1 MPWRRPPQG
10 RTAFG
15 EQADGEGAVTGVSAS
30 AMPHHA
36 VADVSTSEIRTRS
49 VHGSGFVLALQMVRL
64 FVRLG
69 SMVII
74 ARLLSPAD
82 FGLVAMVLPVVAF
95 ASAFQELGLGAATVQ
110 KASVTFQQISTLF
123 WINAAASGVLAAL
136 LAVGAPYVAAF
147 YGNGQLTDITIAF
160 AGILLVSGLA
170 AQHLALFRRQMRFVA
185 LSFIDSAAMVT
196 GVALGLLAAWFGAGF
211 WALVVMNGMEAAL
224 RFILLWIV
232 SGWTPG
238 RPGNWRGVAPMVA
251 FGGNMVA
258 STVIFYVVRHLDN
271 ILIGK
276 YWGDIALGLYSRA
289 YNLVLLPI
297 ANITDPVSGIVIA
310 ALSRLQNDPDQYRAY
325 FLRAVCLTASLGMP
339 VAVFCIVEAELVIGI
354 VFGKQW
360 HDAVPIYTA
369 LGPVAIAATFNSST
383 YWVYASLGRAERQLR
398 WAVIASSTFALSF
411 VLGLPYGPIGVG
423 IAYSGAFCLLQLP
436 SLAYCFRGTPIRLR
450 DFLLMVSVPGL
461 ASLAASGATLV
472 AHRMTTVE
480 SPIAALGIAGTVFSA
495 TYGAAYL
502 AHPIGRQNLQ
512 HIRGILEELKS
523 RVR

>member
-1 MPWRRPPQG
+1 MPDR
-10 RTAFG
+10 
-15 EQADGEGAVTGVSAS
+15 
-30 AMPHHA
+30 A
-36 VADVSTSEIRTRS
+36 VADVSNGEIRARS
-49 VHGSGFVLALQMVRL
+49 VHGSGFVLALQLLRL

-69 SMVII
+69 SMVVI

-123 WINAAASGVLAAL
+123 WINATASGVLAAL
-136 LAVGAPYVAAF
+136 LAVGAPYVASF
-147 YGNGQLTDITIAF
+147 YGNAQLTDITVAF

-170 AQHLALFRRQMRFVA
+170 AQHLALFRRQMKFVA

-196 GVALGLLAAWFGAGF
+196 GVAVGLLSAWFGAGF
-211 WALVVMNGMEAAL
+211 WALVVMNGTEAVVRL
-224 RFILLWIV
+224 TLLWIV

-238 RPGNWRGVAPMVA
+238 RPGNLRSVASMVA

-258 STVIFYVVRHLDN
+258 SSVIFYVVRHLDN

-276 YWGDIALGLYSRA
+276 YWGDVALGLYSRA

-297 ANITDPVSGIVIA
+297 ANITDPVSGIIIA
-310 ALSRLQNDPDQYRAY
+310 ALSRLQDHPDQYRAY

-339 VAVFCIVEAELVIGI
+339 IAVFCIVEAELVIGI

-360 HDAVPIYTA
+360 HEAVPIYIA
-369 LGPVAIAATFNSST
+369 LGPVAITATFNSST

-398 WAVIASSTFALSF
+398 WAVIASSIFALSF

-423 IAYSGAFCLLQLP
+423 IAYSAAFCLLQLP
-436 SLAYCFRGTPIRLR
+436 SLAYCFRGTPIRLG
-450 DFLLMVSVPGL
+450 DFLLMISVPGL
-461 ASLAASGATLV
+461 ASLAAAGVTLAV
-472 AHRMTTVE
+472 HRMVAVAN
-480 SPIAALGIAGTVFSA
+480 PIATLGIAGLAFFAS
-495 TYGAAYL
+495 YGAAYL
-502 AHPIGRQNLQ
+502 AHPVGRQNL
-512 HIRGILEELKS
+512 HHLRGILAELKS
-523 RVR
+523 RVRQ